1 MRKHFRLWLCNV
13 YIDLDIISF
22 LIYNE
27 HMTWKVVITKK
38 CEKGYI
44 KLIEQGIITDAQ
56 NDIIV
61 DIIEAMEEHG
71 PEVFSDYVSYDIKDH
86 ELVRDKKWLKHKSCS
101 FSKLGRLIY
110 RYNEGKIEIAIVR
123 ITPEHDYS

>member
-1 MRKHFRLWLCNV
+1 M
-13 YIDLDIISF
+13 S
-22 LIYNE
+22 
-27 HMTWKVVITKK
+27 WKVVITKK
-38 CEKGYI
+38 CEKEYSELLKTGF
-44 KLIEQGIITDAQ
+44 ITEAQ

-71 PEVFSDYVSYDIKDH
+71 PEVFSDYVSHNIKDH
-86 ELVRDKKWLKHKSCS
+86 KLNRDKKWLKHKSCS
-101 FSKLGRLIY
+101 FSKSGRLIY